1 MWRKLVILLCAAAA
15 AACADQFV
23 VGGKTLSY
31 KGPFSA
37 C

>member
-1 MWRKLVILLCAAAA
+1 MLRKSVILLCAAAA
-15 AACADQFV
+15 VASADQFI